1 MPDRNPPPPEFTPS
15 VISKISSVSHR
26 KLIPYSVIFE
36 LTHRC
41 NERCVHCYLDH
52 PTPKEKVEQEL
63 STGEVCDIL
72 DQLAEAGTLHLSITG
87 GEIFLRKDI
96 WEIIEHA
103 RSRHFA
109 INLLTNATMIDEA
122 LADRIKAVA
131 PWEMGISVY
140 GATAETHDRI
150 TKLPGSFDKTI
161 AAIRMLKERGLTV
174 NLKCTLM
181 TDNVDEFDLIK
192 DLGEKLDVKYTIDPL
207 IAPGIDGSN
216 RPCGQRIS
224 DEDLHRILSD
234 DRFNQGL
241 LTFGTREFTE
251 GAQMTLDT
259 YMCKAGT
266 NFLSI
271 DPYGAVFP
279 CIQFTMEAGSL
290 REQSFKEIWESSEVL
305 KKIRATTMADVE
317 GCSDCSLLPICFR
330 CPGVAL
336 LEDGDAFGPSSFACR
351 TSKMRR
357 LVQEKR
363 PASDI
368 DKINT

>member
-1 MPDRNPPPPEFTPS
+1 MPENNSSAGEGRPS
-15 VISKISSVSHR
+15 VTYKISSISHQR
-26 KLIPYSVIFE
+26 LIPYSVIFE

-41 NERCVHCYLDH
+41 NEKCLHCYLDH
-52 PTPKEKVEQEL
+52 PSREQVQEEL
-63 STGEVCDIL
+63 TTAEICGIL
-72 DQLAEAGTLHLSITG
+72 EQLAEAGTLHLSITG
-87 GEIFLRKDI
+87 GEIFLRRDI
-96 WEIIEHA
+96 WEIIEKA
-103 RSRHFA
+103 RKLHFA

-150 TKLPGSFDKTI
+150 TQLPGSFKKTI
-161 AAIRMLKERGLTV
+161 AAIMMLKARGVKV

-181 TDNVDEFDLIK
+181 KDNVDEFDLIK
-192 DLGEKLDVKYTIDPL
+192 TLGDRLDVKYTIDPL
-207 IAPGIDGSN
+207 IAPAISGSS
-216 RPCGQRIS
+216 RPCGNRID
-224 DEDLHRILSD
+224 DEELHRILSD
-234 DRFNQGL
+234 EQFNQGL
-241 LTFGTREFTE
+241 LTFGTREYTE
-251 GAQMTLDT
+251 GAQMTRDT

-271 DPYGAVFP
+271 DPYGNVFP
-279 CIQFTMEAGSL
+279 CIQLQMSAGNL
-290 REQSFKEIWESSEVL
+290 RETAFSEIWETSPVL
-305 KKIRATTMADVE
+305 KKIRETTMADVE
-317 GCSDCSLLPICFR
+317 KCGDCSLLPICFR

-368 DKINT
+368 DDIET

>member
-1 MPDRNPPPPEFTPS
+1 MSDNTPADPRYEPS
-15 VISKISSVSHR
+15 VLGKISSVSHR
-26 KLIPYSVIFE
+26 RLIPYSVILE

-41 NERCVHCYLDH
+41 NEKCLHCYLSH
-52 PTPKEKVEQEL
+52 PTKEKVRQEL
-63 STGEVCDIL
+63 TTDEIRNIL

-87 GEIFLRKDI
+87 GEIFLRRDI

-103 RSRHFA
+103 RGRHFA

-140 GATAETHDRI
+140 GATAATHDRI
-150 TKLPGSFDKTI
+150 TQLPGSFEKTI
-161 AAIRMLKERGLTV
+161 RAITLLKERGLKV

-181 TDNVDEFDLIK
+181 KDNVGEFDLIK
-192 DLGEKLDVKYTIDPL
+192 TLGERLDVKYTIDPL
-207 IAPGIDGSN
+207 IAPGIDGSS
-216 RPCGQRIS
+216 RPCANRIS
-224 DEDLHRILSD
+224 DEDLHRILGD
-234 DRFNQGL
+234 EKFNQGL
-241 LTFGTREFTE
+241 LTFGTREYSE
-251 GAQMTLDT
+251 GAQMTRDT

-271 DPYGAVFP
+271 DPYGNVFP
-279 CIQFTMEAGSL
+279 CIQFQMAAGNL
-290 REQSFKEIWESSEVL
+290 RESSFAEIWDHSPVL
-305 KKIRATTMADVE
+305 QKIRATTMADVE
-317 GCSDCSLLPICFR
+317 KCSECSLLPICFR

-351 TSKMRR
+351 TAKMRR

-368 DKINT
+368 DKIET

>member
-1 MPDRNPPPPEFTPS
+1 MPDNTPPEQMFQPS
-15 VISKISSVSHR
+15 VVGKISSVSHQ
-26 KLIPYSVIFE
+26 KLIPYSVILE

-41 NERCVHCYLDH
+41 NEKCLHCYLDH
-52 PTPKEKVEQEL
+52 PSKDKVKQEL
-63 STGEVCDIL
+63 TTAEICGIL

-87 GEIFLRKDI
+87 GEIFLRRDI

-109 INLLTNATMIDEA
+109 INLLTNATMIDETM
-122 LADRIKAVA
+122 ADRIKAVA

-140 GATAETHDRI
+140 GATAETHDRV
-150 TKLPGSFDKTI
+150 TQLPGSFKKTI
-161 AAIRMLKERGLTV
+161 AAIMMLKARGLKV

-181 TDNVDEFDLIK
+181 KDNVEEFDLIK
-192 DLGEKLDVKYTIDPL
+192 TLGDRLDVKYTIDPM
-207 IAPGIDGSN
+207 IAPGIDGSS
-216 RPCGQRIS
+216 RPCGNRIS
-224 DEDLHRILSD
+224 DEDLHQILSD
-234 DRFNQGL
+234 EQFNQGL
-241 LTFGTREFTE
+241 LTFGTREYSE
-251 GAQMTLDT
+251 GAQMTRET

-271 DPYGAVFP
+271 DPYGNVFP
-279 CIQFTMEAGSL
+279 CIQFQMRAGNL
-290 REQSFKEIWESSEVL
+290 RETPFKEIWEDSPVL
-305 KKIRATTMADVE
+305 KKIRQTTMADVE
-317 GCSDCSLLPICFR
+317 KCSDCSLLPICFR

-357 LVQEKR
+357 LVQENR

-368 DKINT
+368 DDIET